1 MKAILG
7 IVTGILI
14 VLFAAI
20 GIQNSTAISIH
31 LFDWQTPALP
41 LWMLLLVA
49 LASGMLVVGM
59 FAFPRQ
65 IETSYR
71 NLRQRGQAAPVQRP
85 LIPIDAAM
93 PPPSSMPLAVEAGP
107 QYYNPQTGERIE
119 PWIDDLPKR
128 TV

>member
-1 MKAILG
+1 MKAIFG

-20 GIQNSTAISIH
+20 GIQNTTAISLH
-31 LFDWQTPALP
+31 LFDWQTPPLP
-41 LWMLLLVA
+41 LWMLLLTA
-49 LASGMLVVGM
+49 LASGMLMVGL

-65 IETSYR
+65 IETYYQ

-85 LIPIDAAM
+85 VIPIDAAL
-93 PPPSSMPLAVEAGP
+93 PPPSTMPLAVEPGP
-107 QYYNPQTGERIE
+107 QHYNPQTGERRD
-119 PWIDDLPKR
+119 PWIDDGPKR

>member
-7 IVTGILI
+7 IVTGILML
-14 VLFAAI
+14 LFAAI
-20 GIQNSTAISIH
+20 GFQNTTAISIH

-41 LWMLLLVA
+41 LWMLLLTA
-49 LASGMLVVGM
+49 LASGMLVVGL

-65 IETSYR
+65 IETYYT

-93 PPPSSMPLAVEAGP
+93 PPPTTMPLAVEAGP
-107 QYYNPQTGERIE
+107 QHYNPQTGERLD
-119 PWIDDLPKR
+119 PWIDDVPKR